1 MNVNIQERYDCHVIE
16 DLHQQLHF
24 EMQNM
29 NRIMIGH
36 VIALILIVFFTLF
49 SLPGVQLLALL
60 VPIQI
65 SLLVPSNILPST
77 SKQSRAL
84 HEFALQRLMKI
95 GPLYPLA
102 FKTVMG
108 AAPELKTKLEG
119 AVKASQMS
127 ANRAKEASRIAS
139 RPVAPA
145 APSIKLKT
153 NFSNFTG

>member
-1 MNVNIQERYDCHVIE
+1 MYVY
-16 DLHQQLHF
+16 
-24 EMQNM
+24 
-29 NRIMIGH
+29 
-36 VIALILIVFFTLF
+36 ILT
-49 SLPGVQLLALL
+49 GVQLLALL

-127 ANRAKEASRIAS
+127 ANRAKEASRIANK
-139 RPVAPA
+139 PVAPV
-145 APSIKLKT
+145 APQIKLKT